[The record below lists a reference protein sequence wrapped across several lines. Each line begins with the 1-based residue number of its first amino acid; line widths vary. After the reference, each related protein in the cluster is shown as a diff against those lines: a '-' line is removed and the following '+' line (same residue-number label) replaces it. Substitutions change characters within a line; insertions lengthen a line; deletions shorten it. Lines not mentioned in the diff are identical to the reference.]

1 MTLPAPGYPG
11 YAPRPVPLPM
21 PGYEPPPAAPKPCGF
36 PVHPFARS
44 PRDFFMWSDV
54 LEDRLVRAQ
63 RPSLVP

>member
-44 PRDFFMWSDV
+44 PRDFFMVD
-54 LEDRLVRAQ
+54 
-63 RPSLVP
+63 